1 MKPALPRLHAITD
14 ERIARRPDLDD
25 ILDALSDIPLAAHA
39 RGHSLSGREHYELAV
54 RLTATAG
61 KSCRARSPVRL
72 FVNDRL
78 DIALATR
85 ACGVQLSRSGL
96 LPEDARRLAPEWWI
110 GCSVHSLE
118 EARTARDWGADYLL
132 TGPVYHTATHP
143 GGAPLGLGLLSDIV
157 LLGPPVIAIGGMTPE
172 RARAATRAGA
182 YGVAAIRAIWDAADP
197 QEAASSLLEA
207 VG

>member
-14 ERIARRPDLDD
+14 ERIARRPDLDE
-25 ILDALSDIPLAAHA
+25 ILDALSGIPLAAHA

-54 RLTATAG
+54 RLI
-61 KSCRARSPVRL
+61 ARPPVRL

-85 ACGVQLSRSGL
+85 ACGVQLSRAGL
-96 LPEDARRLAPEWWI
+96 LPEDARRLAPEWWV
-110 GCSVHSLE
+110 GCSVHSLD

-132 TGPVYHTATHP
+132 AGPVYPTATHP
-143 GGAPLGLGLLSDIV
+143 AGAPLGLGLLSDIV

-207 VG
+207 VR

>member
-14 ERIARRPDLDD
+14 ERIARRPDLAE
-25 ILDALSDIPLAAHA
+25 ILDALSGIPLAAHA

-54 RLTATAG
+54 RLIG
-61 KSCRARSPVRL
+61 RPPVRL

-132 TGPVYHTATHP
+132 AGPVYHTATHP

>member
-14 ERIARRPDLDD
+14 ERIARRPDLDE
-25 ILDALSDIPLAAHA
+25 ILDALSGIPLAAHA

-54 RLTATAG
+54 RLI
-61 KSCRARSPVRL
+61 ARPPVRL

-96 LPEDARRLAPEWWI
+96 LPEDARRLAPDWWI

-132 TGPVYHTATHP
+132 AGPVYPTGSHP
-143 GGAPLGLGLLSDIV
+143 GGTPLGLGLLSDIV

-172 RARAATRAGA
+172 RARAAIRAGA
-182 YGVAAIRAIWDAADP
+182 HGVAAIGAIWDAADP

-207 VG
+207 VR